1 MLRLSTYL
9 RKVLVAA
16 ACLFTGVSAQAQFSL
31 AHEQYPTKGY
41 EAIAY
46 EFNLTEVATALGTDT
61 ATLAPAIRAYIN
73 AETPDPI
80 LLYSVVDGQDVAWT
94 AATEADNHGFW
105 MDATGNP
112 VGWGDNAKFFASP
125 DVEGDVFAFY
135 VGQMPE
141 KMQGGETATAT
152 LKLKF
157 NSKEATFALTL
168 NVIAKPEVE
177 ILAPKTILESELTS
191 FAGEAELT
199 VTQKPRTGYDPD
211 NIAVKLEGLA
221 NLLGITN
228 TEVLTDAD
236 NLDAILYTT
245 QYITD
250 GDNAGLK
257 KDSLTNTSTANAPGF
272 WFRQIKNEDGDLTGE
287 ASATGYNNNDCF
299 YIEGFKFDAATDTLI
314 ASLGQ
319 YPGTLKGGE
328 KIFANLYF
336 LYGEKA
342 YKLKVNVNI
351 EEVEAGNGMADYTK
365 VGEETKE
372 WKQEPREDYASDA
385 ITVNVDSIAAL
396 LGVETS
402 TLQLVALDDKDNFA
416 SSTANN
422 GGWWFTR
429 NGDVTSWGDNADFFI
444 EPAETSKYG
453 TLNLGHFPDHLK
465 VGDEGNI
472 TLYFIGGQNY
482 YQYNLHITI
491 AEAEKKEYNFESVA
505 TRNFIL
511 QQLLDNDY
519 TMNDLGTISGE
530 DLEALIGTASPVLY
544 GLNVD
549 SIAAV
554 EGQYTKKWTCD
565 PKPGFWLSK
574 EGFRTTWGNSSYMG
588 IVYADG
594 KFRGCQMP
602 SQPAVGDVFKSTLF
616 LVNEETE
623 KMITFKFQISFV
635 ETLEQK
641 EVVGTENIVLPVST
655 NEAGFEIDLSKAATA
670 LSTEAAPVTVADLLN
685 SDNYYL
691 RGMKD
696 GAYGEGQNCTTGLA
710 FSLDGG
716 YDGYGDIYIYIDED
730 GTKQVINVGAN
741 NAVAED
747 FSVDAQFC
755 FEVNNRQY
763 VYAVKFVSPQ
773 VYETGIATVNTAKT
787 DGAIYD
793 LQGRRVVNAQRGL
806 YIIDGKKMVK

>member
-1 MLRLSTYL
+1 
-9 RKVLVAA
+9 
-16 ACLFTGVSAQAQFSL
+16 
-31 AHEQYPTKGY
+31 
-41 EAIAY
+41 
-46 EFNLTEVATALGTDT
+46 
-61 ATLAPAIRAYIN
+61 
-73 AETPDPI
+73 
-80 LLYSVVDGQDVAWT
+80 
-94 AATEADNHGFW
+94 
-105 MDATGNP
+105 
-112 VGWGDNAKFFASP
+112 
-125 DVEGDVFAFY
+125 
-135 VGQMPE
+135 
-141 KMQGGETATAT
+141 
-152 LKLKF
+152 
-157 NSKEATFALTL
+157 
-168 NVIAKPEVE
+168 
-177 ILAPKTILESELTS
+177 
-191 FAGEAELT
+191 
-199 VTQKPRTGYDPD
+199 
-211 NIAVKLEGLA
+211 
-221 NLLGITN
+221 
-228 TEVLTDAD
+228 
-236 NLDAILYTT
+236 
-245 QYITD
+245 
-250 GDNAGLK
+250 
-257 KDSLTNTSTANAPGF
+257 
-272 WFRQIKNEDGDLTGE
+272 
-287 ASATGYNNNDCF
+287 
-299 YIEGFKFDAATDTLI
+299 
-314 ASLGQ
+314 
-319 YPGTLKGGE
+319 
-328 KIFANLYF
+328 
-336 LYGEKA
+336 
-342 YKLKVNVNI
+342 
-351 EEVEAGNGMADYTK
+351 
-365 VGEETKE
+365 
-372 WKQEPREDYASDA
+372 
-385 ITVNVDSIAAL
+385 
-396 LGVETS
+396 
-402 TLQLVALDDKDNFA
+402 
-416 SSTANN
+416 
-422 GGWWFTR
+422 
-429 NGDVTSWGDNADFFI
+429 
-444 EPAETSKYG
+444 
-453 TLNLGHFPDHLK
+453 
-465 VGDEGNI
+465 
-472 TLYFIGGQNY
+472 
-482 YQYNLHITI
+482 
-491 AEAEKKEYNFESVA
+491 
-505 TRNFIL
+505 
-511 QQLLDNDY
+511 
-519 TMNDLGTISGE
+519 MNDLGTISGE

-574 EGFRTTWGNSSYMG
+574 EGFRTTWGNSCYMG

-710 FSLDGG
+710 FGLDGG